1 MSVKKCIFIL
11 FSVFF
16 LVNVAFS
23 QDPQFSQF
31 YANKLYLAPSFAGA
45 TEHNRIIL
53 NHRNQWPSLPG
64 VFLTYSF
71 SFDKYF
77 ANFNSGVGFLVTHDR
92 AGSGRLSN
100 TNVGVLY
107 SYDIQI
113 NREWHVRPGVNLMYT
128 QRGLDFNKLIFSD
141 QMSPGGTSGSSVL
154 EVPPFDNAG
163 DIDFS
168 TSALL
173 YSEKIW
179 FGTTFDHLL
188 RPEQSLYNEES
199 KAPIKISVFGG
210 VQVIRK
216 GRLTKP
222 IDESLSIAFLFK
234 KTEHFS
240 QMDLG
245 LYWYKNPLI
254 MGIWYRGI
262 PILKDQIGDAIIL
275 LAGYKTKYLH
285 IGYSYDF
292 TVSNLITS
300 TGGAHEISFVYNF
313 KLTRKYKKK
322 IHAIPCPE
330 F

>member
-1 MSVKKCIFIL
+1 M
-11 FSVFF
+11 
-16 LVNVAFS
+16 
-23 QDPQFSQF
+23 
-31 YANKLYLAPSFAGA
+31 
-45 TEHNRIIL
+45 

-92 AGSGRLSN
+92 AGTGRLSN
-100 TNVGVLY
+100 TNIGVLY
-107 SYDIQI
+107 SYDIKI
-113 NREWHVRPGVNLMYT
+113 NREWHVRHGVNFIYT
-128 QRGLDFNKLIFSD
+128 QRGLDFNRLIFSD
-141 QMSPGGTSGSSVL
+141 QISASGNSGSSVL

-173 YSEKIW
+173 YSNKIW

-188 RPEQSLYNEES
+188 KPEQSLYDQTS
-199 KAPIKISVFGG
+199 KVPIKVSVFGG

-234 KTEHFS
+234 KQADFS

-254 MGIWYRGI
+254 LG
-262 PILKDQIGDAIIL
+262 
-275 LAGYKTKYLH
+275 
-285 IGYSYDF
+285 
-292 TVSNLITS
+292 V
-300 TGGAHEISFVYNF
+300 
-313 KLTRKYKKK
+313 
-322 IHAIPCPE
+322 
-330 F
+330 

>member
-1 MSVKKCIFIL
+1 MKKLVLIL
-11 FSVFF
+11 LSIPF
-16 LVNVAFS
+16 LVKVSLS

-31 YANKLYLAPSFAGA
+31 YANKLYLSPSFAGA
-45 TEHNRIIL
+45 TENNRITL

-71 SFDKYF
+71 SFDKSF

-92 AGSGRLSN
+92 AGAGRLSN
-100 TNVGVLY
+100 TNIGILY

-113 NREWHVRPGVNLMYT
+113 NREWHVRPGVNFMYT
-128 QRGLDFNKLIFSD
+128 QRGLDFNRLIFSD
-141 QMSPGGTSGSSVL
+141 QISPSGNAGSSVL

-168 TSALL
+168 ASAIL

-179 FGTTFDHLL
+179 FGTTVDHLL
-188 RPEQSLYNEES
+188 RPEQSLYDA
-199 KAPIKISVFGG
+199 KTTVPIKISVFGG

-216 GRLTKP
+216 GRLTRP

-234 KTEHFS
+234 KLEYFS
-240 QMDLG
+240 QLDIG

-254 MGIWYRGI
+254 MGVWYRGI
-262 PILKDQIGDAIIL
+262 PLLKDQLGDAIIL
-275 LAGYKTKYLH
+275 LIGYKTKYLH

-292 TVSNLITS
+292 TISNLMTS
-300 TGGAHEISFVYNF
+300 TGGAHEISFVYKF
-313 KLTRKYKKK
+313 ELTRKYKKK